1 MTKVLI
7 VLTGAKEWLLKD
19 GSKHFGGVWSPEFVY
34 PHERFTKAG
43 YEVVVATLGGVPAPV
58 DPASLSLGLQENDQV
73 SVDFQRDY
81 LHRPEIEAALA
92 RPARLEELNPEEF
105 DVIFVPGGFGV
116 FEDLGGNAIIGR
128 IIAAAC
134 RQDGKIVGALCSGV
148 SALLGARADDGSWP
162 FAGKRMTGFP
172 TTEMADFGVAQD
184 APWLPEVRLIKA
196 GAKYVQGQKHT
207 DVVVVDGNLVTGQ
220 NGASSKRTAQAIV
233 DQVGRTAKQV
243 APLVTALAN

>member
-7 VLTGAKEWLLKD
+7 VLTGAKEWSLKD

-34 PHERFTKAG
+34 PHDRFTKAG
-43 YEVVVATLGGVPAPV
+43 YEVVVATLGGVPASV
-58 DPASLSLGLQENDQV
+58 DPASLSLGLQENDQA

-81 LHRPEIEAALA
+81 VRRPEIEAALA

-116 FEDLGGNAIIGR
+116 FEDLGGNPVIGR
-128 IIAAAC
+128 MIAKAYG
-134 RQDGKIVGALCSGV
+134 QDGKIVGALCSGV
-148 SALLGARADDGSWP
+148 SALLGARADDGSWL
-162 FAGKRMTGFP
+162 FAGKRMAGFP
-172 TTEMADFGVAQD
+172 TSEMADFGVAHG

-207 DVVVVDGNLVTGQ
+207 
-220 NGASSKRTAQAIV
+220 
-233 DQVGRTAKQV
+233 GRCCRRWQLDHRAERGVLK
-243 APLVTALAN
+243 ANRSGYRRSGRQGCTSR